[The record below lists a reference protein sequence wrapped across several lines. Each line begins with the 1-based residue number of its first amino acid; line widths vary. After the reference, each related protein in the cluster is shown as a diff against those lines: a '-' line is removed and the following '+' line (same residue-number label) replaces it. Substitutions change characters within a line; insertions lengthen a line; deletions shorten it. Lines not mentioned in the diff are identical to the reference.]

1 MLICK
6 TKLNESVRDSR
17 AQMDSCLLRILK
29 IAIENSF
36 PDNEWDINLWFIN
49 LWFINLYL

>member
-6 TKLNESVRDSR
+6 TKLNESVRDGR

-36 PDNEWDINLWFIN
+36 PDNEWDTVN

>member
-6 TKLNESVRDSR
+6 TKLNESVRHS
-17 AQMDSCLLRILK
+17 QMDPCLLRILK

-36 PDNEWDINLWFIN
+36 PDNEWDTVN